1 MLITAIF
8 SYLVFGDVTKQE
20 SIRDIHYDTD
30 EDKGAPLYPHEL
42 EIMPPAVLTNILRS
56 LTDER
61 SSQGPNNQAF
71 TSALPKNL
79 GVGLVG

>member
-30 EDKGAPLYPHEL
+30 EDKGAPLYP
-42 EIMPPAVLTNILRS
+42 TNWKECHPLF
-56 LTDER
+56 LQT
-61 SSQGPNNQAF
+61 F
-71 TSALPKNL
+71 
-79 GVGLVG
+79 